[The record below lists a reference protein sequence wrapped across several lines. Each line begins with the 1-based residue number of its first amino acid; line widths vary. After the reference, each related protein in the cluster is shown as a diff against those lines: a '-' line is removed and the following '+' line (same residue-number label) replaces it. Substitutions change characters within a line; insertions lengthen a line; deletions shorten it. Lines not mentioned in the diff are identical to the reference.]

1 MNKRVV
7 ITGMGICAP
16 NGIDLKSFGNNLS
29 QGISG
34 ISYRSDLKDL
44 NFGCQIA
51 GYPKV
56 NDSHIDKYFTKIQQ
70 RGLKASGLIY
80 GVIAGKDAW
89 TDAGLMVDTNTEPD
103 WDSGIIFGTGVLGV
117 DKFREAI
124 YLVDEG
130 QVRRL
135 GSTTV
140 VQTMASGISAYLGG
154 ILGAGNQVTTN
165 SSACSTGT
173 EGLLMAYDRINQGHA
188 KRMLVGSCS
197 DSGPYVWAGFD
208 AMRILPR
215 KFNDNPPAAS
225 RPMSATASGFVPA
238 SGAGALVLE
247 SLESAIE
254 RNVKIYAEVLGGAI
268 NSGGQRGG
276 GTITAPNPVAVQR
289 CIRSALEHAGVEAGE
304 IDAING
310 HLTATAKDPE
320 EVRNWKK
327 ALKLDS
333 RSFPYLNSFKSTM
346 GHGLAA
352 AGSMECVGT
361 VLQFERGEIF
371 GNVNC
376 EDLHP
381 EIEKELSR
389 KSIPLKSLGYEPK
402 IIAKAS
408 FGFGDVNAC
417 VIFKAYKD

>member
-1 MNKRVV
+1 
-7 ITGMGICAP
+7 
-16 NGIDLKSFGNNLS
+16 
-29 QGISG
+29 
-34 ISYRSDLKDL
+34 
-44 NFGCQIA
+44 
-51 GYPKV
+51 
-56 NDSHIDKYFTKIQQ
+56 
-70 RGLKASGLIY
+70 
-80 GVIAGKDAW
+80 
-89 TDAGLMVDTNTEPD
+89 
-103 WDSGIIFGTGVLGV
+103 
-117 DKFREAI
+117 
-124 YLVDEG
+124 
-130 QVRRL
+130 
-135 GSTTV
+135 
-140 VQTMASGISAYLGG
+140 
-154 ILGAGNQVTTN
+154 
-165 SSACSTGT
+165 STGT

>member
-1 MNKRVV
+1 
-7 ITGMGICAP
+7 
-16 NGIDLKSFGNNLS
+16 
-29 QGISG
+29 
-34 ISYRSDLKDL
+34 
-44 NFGCQIA
+44 
-51 GYPKV
+51 
-56 NDSHIDKYFTKIQQ
+56 
-70 RGLKASGLIY
+70 
-80 GVIAGKDAW
+80 
-89 TDAGLMVDTNTEPD
+89 
-103 WDSGIIFGTGVLGV
+103 
-117 DKFREAI
+117 
-124 YLVDEG
+124 
-130 QVRRL
+130 
-135 GSTTV
+135 
-140 VQTMASGISAYLGG
+140 SAYLGG